1 MVKLTRNGKEKIRK
15 KLYRVGLRLNRLVKQ
30 KLTENGTVSSG
41 VLRNSYEVN
50 VSGDFRVSVG
60 SPLKYARYVEFGTG
74 PRDKYPPKQAIKDWV
89 KRELN
94 PENLESATWAVMTKI
109 KEEGTDAQ
117 PHLRPA
123 IDQLRNE
130 LRSGKTF

>member
-1 MVKLTRNGKEKIRK
+1 MVTINKNGRDKIKEQ
-15 KLYRVGLRLNRLVKQ
+15 LYRVGLRLNRLVKQ

-50 VSGDFRVSVG
+50 VSDDFKVSVG
-60 SPLKYARYVEFGTG
+60 SPLEYARYVEFGTG
-74 PRDKYPPKQAIKDWV
+74 PRDKYPPKDAIKDWV

-94 PENLESATWAVMTKI
+94 PENLESATWAVMNKI
-109 KEEGTDAQ
+109 KEEGTDPQ